1 MKLHLIKARPISQL
15 PWWIRVGLLMTFLAQ
30 LLWHVYSPALNAKA
44 QPLPAPMSVDAYR
57 LLSLNEAVPTA
68 RYLNLWLQSF
78 DNQAGISL
86 SFNQL
91 DYNMIARWLDTILAL
106 DVRGQYP
113 MLVAAHIYGSIHNE
127 QKKRFMMNYVF
138 EKFKQHPNRYWR
150 WLAHAVIVA
159 KHELHDTQLALLYA
173 DALAS
178 KAKGENV
185 PYWAKDLK
193 IIVLEDMGELQAA
206 KVLVG
211 GLMESGDI
219 SDPYELKFLLQK
231 IEVLEQK
238 LMKAQQGV
246 ESSTKTL
253 Q

>member
-1 MKLHLIKARPISQL
+1 MLASLTKVRPMSQV
-15 PWWIRVGLLMTFLAQ
+15 PWWIRAGLLATFLAQ
-30 LLWHVYSPALNAKA
+30 LLWHAYYPTLSAKA
-44 QPLPAPMSVDAYR
+44 QPLPPPMSVETYR
-57 LLSLNEAVPTA
+57 LLSLNEVLPTA

-91 DYNMIARWLDTILAL
+91 DYAMVARWLDIILAL
-106 DVRGQYP
+106 DERGQYP
-113 MLVAAHIYGSIHNE
+113 MLVASHIYGSIHNE

-138 EKFKQHPNRYWR
+138 EKFNQHPNRYWR

-159 KHELHDTQLALLYA
+159 KHELKDTELALLYA
-173 DALAS
+173 NALAT
-178 KAKGENV
+178 KATAKNV

-193 IIVLEDMGELQAA
+193 IIVLEDMGELEAA

-211 GLMESGDI
+211 GLLENGDI
-219 SDPYELKFLLQK
+219 SDRYELKFLVQK

-246 ESSTKTL
+246 ENSTKTV